1 MTSKAGQAVAVGV
14 VREIV
19 VVVLVRLQLLWI
31 VIQAGMGIRAVL
43 PGVLSTVVGE
53 GEGKEEKGKERWG
66 RRNHHGCNCLT
77 AASLTGSEYIGRTI
91 EVRQMC
97 KSEFIATGT
106 RSETFPGLNVTS
118 IDQRPDVH
126 SAFSQSMN
134 RHKKVARLNFTFRM
148 WVLACIMGSH
158 HHSLNSSSTPLF

>member
-1 MTSKAGQAVAVGV
+1 MPSKAGQTVAVGV

-31 VIQAGMGIRAVL
+31 VIQTGMGIRAVL

-66 RRNHHGCNCLT
+66 RRHHHGCNCLT

-126 SAFSQSMN
+126 SAFYQSMN
-134 RHKKVARLNFTFRM
+134 RGTEKLHA
-148 WVLACIMGSH
+148 
-158 HHSLNSSSTPLF
+158 